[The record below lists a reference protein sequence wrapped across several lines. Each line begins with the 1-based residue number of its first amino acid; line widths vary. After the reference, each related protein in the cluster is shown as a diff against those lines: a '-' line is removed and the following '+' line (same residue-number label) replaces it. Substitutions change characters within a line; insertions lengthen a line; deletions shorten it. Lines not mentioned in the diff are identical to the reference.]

1 MLACNK
7 DSALEEPVLSI
18 LSAGDRSTM
27 FRVLTL
33 IISFRVPTLPMFH
46 GDLWQGVKNGL
57 FDPYRPERHYM
68 RGPGPKWREKYGLFL
83 PEVNTAGR
91 LVIYENN
98 IMPNLTR

>member
-1 MLACNK
+1 
-7 DSALEEPVLSI
+7 
-18 LSAGDRSTM
+18 M

-33 IISFRVPTLPMFH
+33 IISFRV
-46 GDLWQGVKNGL
+46 LWQWVKNGL

-68 RGPGPKWREKYGLFL
+68 RGPGPKWREKYGLFP
-83 PEVNTAGR
+83 PELHTAGR